1 MTEQRI
7 RSPYAIYRRLEG
19 LPLGRWLFTRLIC
32 LRAPYFS
39 SIRPVFRDLGPG
51 SATVFIRKRRR
62 VQNHIGTIH
71 ALAMGNLCELGAG
84 LVMESTLPPELRW
97 IPKGMSISYLAK
109 AETDITAVAT
119 LQERPWGT
127 AADVPVEVS
136 VRDAGGTEVVHAT
149 ITMYVSAGKPTPTDD
164 A

>member
-1 MTEQRI
+1 
-7 RSPYAIYRRLEG
+7 
-19 LPLGRWLFTRLIC
+19 
-32 LRAPYFS
+32 
-39 SIRPVFRDLGPG
+39 
-51 SATVFIRKRRR
+51 
-62 VQNHIGTIH
+62 
-71 ALAMGNLCELGAG
+71 
-84 LVMESTLPPELRW
+84 MESTLPPELRW